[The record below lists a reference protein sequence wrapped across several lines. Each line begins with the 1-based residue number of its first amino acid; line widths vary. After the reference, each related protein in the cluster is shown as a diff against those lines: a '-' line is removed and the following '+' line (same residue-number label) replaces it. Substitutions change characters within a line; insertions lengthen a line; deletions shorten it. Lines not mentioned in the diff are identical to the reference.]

1 VFILKY
7 QFVDFIIYF
16 PFKSV
21 NLVLKSLGQMRIYL
35 SLLLA
40 LLLWFSA
47 CTQLEAQSSQWLPE
61 NHRIQYQKFQWK
73 FVASSNFEI
82 YYLEKNEPMAKSTL
96 AFLEAD
102 FVRVTELISYSPVQ
116 KVKIFIYPN
125 HESWLQS
132 NSGISLANAKDV
144 EEENLSKFR
153 VEIAFKD
160 NLGSFKQEL
169 TKQVARVYL
178 QDLLYGG
185 SVKDVLQ
192 NSLLLNVS
200 EWYVLGMAAYI
211 ASGDS
216 PDMRRFTYQ
225 IISENKIRKLPLAK
239 GKEAELLGQSIWF
252 YIASTYGKQAVGNI
266 LNLTRIIRSEQSSIS
281 STIRK
286 PFSKFLKEWFDYYL
300 NDAKQ
305 LEVNSQKVFST
316 DEFKASQTKM
326 STYRL
331 SPDGL
336 HEVWVTDEAGRF
348 SVNLHTIGLNKSQ
361 VILQSGLKDV
371 NRITSGKGPLL
382 SWSAKNQLAVL
393 YSDQGYSWFKTFQID
408 KSGKAKGED
417 KKKIANLSYLD
428 MEMSASGTKMLV
440 RVIEKG
446 QVDVGIYDL
455 KRNRLNPVTKDA
467 FDETEA
473 HFLPDNRI
481 LYLTDRYI
489 DSLPAPAAPFTSAFI
504 WSPEEPEFPTRL
516 FSTSGRV
523 FNFQFRSDSIAY
535 FLQAQNQGNRLI
547 RLQLADTTFQQMAV
561 RSVAWDN
568 FEVSPSGISSIE
580 NTILVDK
587 IARYSWASL
596 DELTNSNWIPT
607 IVDPVVLNSIEPVLS
622 ETTDLAKKS
631 RRARLERQQTIRL
644 KREPGKLIGPLDYE
658 NSFVMNTSEG
668 LFKSDPIRGI
678 GYAYEVKA
686 NDLLENHLFKA
697 GAFLTANLRNSD
709 IWGEYSYLAN
719 KLDWTF
725 RYDRKVLGQDTEA
738 DAQKIRFNR
747 FALSATYPFSLLSRL
762 TVTGTYSTNRLF
774 SQYSLNTQEDYSGYA
789 GTQLNYVFDNTVP
802 MGENLRTGFKFS
814 LVAEGHKDLVN
825 TGDFVRLGLDARYYK
840 KLSNT
845 FYLATRFSASHQ
857 MGSKTQASMLGGMDN
872 WLFNKSET
880 RNQETPLGLGGLANR
895 DVFMSQFISPLRGFA
910 LNKLSGNSHLL
921 FNAELRIPVK
931 SLLTIESSSIVN
943 SVQLVGFSDVGTAWS
958 GSSPFAKSNGF
969 NTNVYGGNTNPFQ
982 ATVTDYRNPF
992 LVGYG
997 FGARATVFGY
1007 FVKFD
1012 YAFGLENKEVKSP
1025 ISYLTLGYDF

>member
-1 VFILKY
+1 M
-7 QFVDFIIYF
+7 
-16 PFKSV
+16 
-21 NLVLKSLGQMRIYL
+21 VLKSLGQMRIYL

>member
-1 VFILKY
+1 MHLL
-7 QFVDFIIYF
+7 
-16 PFKSV
+16 KSV
-21 NLVLKSLGQMRIYL
+21 
-35 SLLLA
+35 
-40 LLLWFSA
+40 FSA
-47 CTQLEAQSSQWLPE
+47 ILLILTIGLSELKAQGSQWVSE

-73 FVASSNFEI
+73 FVGSSNFEI
-82 YYLEKNEPMAKSTL
+82 YYLEKNELMAKSTL

-185 SVKDVLQ
+185 TVRDILQ

-252 YIASTYGKQAVGNI
+252 YIASTYGKQSVGNI
-266 LNLTRIIRSEQSSIS
+266 LNLTRIIRNEQSSIS

-286 PFSKFLKEWFDYYL
+286 PFSKFLKDWFDYYL

-316 DEFKASQTKM
+316 EEFKVSQT
-326 STYRL
+326 SLSSYRL

-348 SVNLHTIGLNKSQ
+348 SVNLHTIGQSKTQ
-361 VILQSGLKDV
+361 IILQSGLKDV
-371 NRITSGKGPLL
+371 NRVTSGKGPLL
-382 SWSAKNQLAVL
+382 SWSSKNQLAVL

-408 KSGKAKGED
+408 KSGKSKGED

-428 MEMSASGTKMLV
+428 MEMSANGTKMLV

-489 DSLPAPAAPFTSAFI
+489 DSLPAPVAPFTSAFI
-504 WSPEEPEFPTRL
+504 WSPDEPENPSRL
-516 FSTSGRV
+516 FSTSGRL

-547 RLQLADTTFQQMAV
+547 RLNLSDTTFQQMAV

-568 FEVSPSGISSIE
+568 FEISPSGISSVE

-587 IARYSWASL
+587 IARYSWSSL
-596 DELTNSNWIPT
+596 DELTNSTWIPT
-607 IVDPVVLNSIEPVLS
+607 IVDPIVLNSIEPLLT
-622 ETTDLAKKS
+622 ETNDLAKKS

-658 NSFVMNTSEG
+658 NSFVMNSSEG

-697 GAFLTANLRNSD
+697 GIFLTANLRNTD
-709 IWGEYSYLAN
+709 LWGEYSYLAN

-774 SQYSLNTQEDYSGYA
+774 SQYSLNAQEDYSGYA
-789 GTQLNYVFDNTVP
+789 GTQLNYIFDNTVP

-814 LVAEGHKDLVN
+814 FLAEAHKDIIN
-825 TGDFVRLGLDARYYK
+825 TGDFVRLGMDARYYK
-840 KLSNT
+840 KLTNT

-857 MGSKTQASMLGGMDN
+857 LGSKTQASMLGGMDN
-872 WLFNKSET
+872 WLFNISET
-880 RNQETPLGLGGLANR
+880 RNQETPLGLDGLANR
-895 DVFMSQFISPLRGFA
+895 DIFMSQFVAPLRGFA

-931 SLLTIESSSIVN
+931 SLLSMESSSILN
-943 SVQLVGFSDVGTAWS
+943 SLQLVGFTDVGTAWS

-969 NTNVYGGNTNPFQ
+969 NTNIYGGNTNPFR

-997 FGARATVFGY
+997 IGARATVFGY
-1007 FVKFD
+1007 FVKLD

-1025 ISYLTLGYDF
+1025 ITYLTLGYDF

>member
-1 VFILKY
+1 
-7 QFVDFIIYF
+7 
-16 PFKSV
+16 
-21 NLVLKSLGQMRIYL
+21 MRIYL

-47 CTQLEAQSSQWLPE
+47 CTQLEAQSSQWLSE

-286 PFSKFLKEWFDYYL
+286 PFSKFLKDWFDYYL

-417 KKKIANLSYLD
+417 KKKIANLSYLE

-504 WSPEEPEFPTRL
+504 WSPEEPENPTRL

-547 RLQLADTTFQQMAV
+547 RLQLSDTTFQQMAV

-587 IARYSWASL
+587 IARYNWASL
-596 DELTNSNWIPT
+596 DELTNPSWIPT
-607 IVDPVVLNSIEPVLS
+607 IVDPVVLNSIELVLS
-622 ETTDLAKKS
+622 ETNDLAKKS

-678 GYAYEVKA
+678 GYAYEAKA

-697 GAFLTANLRNSD
+697 GVFITANLRNSD

-774 SQYSLNTQEDYSGYA
+774 SQYSLNNQEDYSGYA

-802 MGENLRTGFKFS
+802 MGENLRTGVKFS
-814 LVAEGHKDLVN
+814 LVAEAHKDLVN

-895 DVFMSQFISPLRGFA
+895 DVFMSQFIAPLRGFA

-931 SLLTIESSSIVN
+931 SLLTIEASSILN
-943 SVQLVGFSDVGTAWS
+943 SVQLVGFSDIGTAWS

>member
-1 VFILKY
+1 MHLL
-7 QFVDFIIYF
+7 
-16 PFKSV
+16 KSV
-21 NLVLKSLGQMRIYL
+21 
-35 SLLLA
+35 
-40 LLLWFSA
+40 FSA
-47 CTQLEAQSSQWLPE
+47 ILLILTIGLSELKAQGSQWVSE

-73 FVASSNFEI
+73 FVGSSNFEI
-82 YYLEKNEPMAKSTL
+82 YYLEKNELMAKSTL

-185 SVKDVLQ
+185 TVRDILQ

-252 YIASTYGKQAVGNI
+252 YIASTYGKQSVGNI
-266 LNLTRIIRSEQSSIS
+266 LNLTRIIRNEQSSIS

-286 PFSKFLKEWFDYYL
+286 PFSKFLKDWFDYYL

-316 DEFKASQTKM
+316 EEFKVSQT
-326 STYRL
+326 SLSSYRL

-348 SVNLHTIGLNKSQ
+348 SVNLHTIGQSKTQ
-361 VILQSGLKDV
+361 IILQSGLKDV
-371 NRITSGKGPLL
+371 NRVTSGKGPLL
-382 SWSAKNQLAVL
+382 SWSSKNQLAVL

-408 KSGKAKGED
+408 KSGKTKGED

-428 MEMSASGTKMLV
+428 MEMSANGTKMLV

-504 WSPEEPEFPTRL
+504 WSPDEPENPSRL
-516 FSTSGRV
+516 FSTSGRL

-547 RLQLADTTFQQMAV
+547 RMNLSDTTFQQMAV

-568 FEVSPSGISSIE
+568 FEISPSGISSVE

-587 IARYSWASL
+587 IAA
-596 DELTNSNWIPT
+596 I
-607 IVDPVVLNSIEPVLS
+607 
-622 ETTDLAKKS
+622 
-631 RRARLERQQTIRL
+631 
-644 KREPGKLIGPLDYE
+644 
-658 NSFVMNTSEG
+658 
-668 LFKSDPIRGI
+668 
-678 GYAYEVKA
+678 
-686 NDLLENHLFKA
+686 
-697 GAFLTANLRNSD
+697 
-709 IWGEYSYLAN
+709 
-719 KLDWTF
+719 
-725 RYDRKVLGQDTEA
+725 
-738 DAQKIRFNR
+738 
-747 FALSATYPFSLLSRL
+747 
-762 TVTGTYSTNRLF
+762 
-774 SQYSLNTQEDYSGYA
+774 
-789 GTQLNYVFDNTVP
+789 
-802 MGENLRTGFKFS
+802 
-814 LVAEGHKDLVN
+814 
-825 TGDFVRLGLDARYYK
+825 LGL
-840 KLSNT
+840 
-845 FYLATRFSASHQ
+845 
-857 MGSKTQASMLGGMDN
+857 
-872 WLFNKSET
+872 
-880 RNQETPLGLGGLANR
+880 
-895 DVFMSQFISPLRGFA
+895 V
-910 LNKLSGNSHLL
+910 
-921 FNAELRIPVK
+921 
-931 SLLTIESSSIVN
+931 
-943 SVQLVGFSDVGTAWS
+943 
-958 GSSPFAKSNGF
+958 
-969 NTNVYGGNTNPFQ
+969 
-982 ATVTDYRNPF
+982 
-992 LVGYG
+992 
-997 FGARATVFGY
+997 
-1007 FVKFD
+1007 
-1012 YAFGLENKEVKSP
+1012 
-1025 ISYLTLGYDF
+1025 

>member
-1 VFILKY
+1 MHLL
-7 QFVDFIIYF
+7 
-16 PFKSV
+16 KSV
-21 NLVLKSLGQMRIYL
+21 
-35 SLLLA
+35 
-40 LLLWFSA
+40 FSA
-47 CTQLEAQSSQWLPE
+47 ILLILTIGLSELKAQGSQWVSE

-73 FVASSNFEI
+73 FVGSSNFEI
-82 YYLEKNEPMAKSTL
+82 YYLEKNELMAKSTL

-185 SVKDVLQ
+185 TVRDILQ

-252 YIASTYGKQAVGNI
+252 YIASTYGKQSVGNI
-266 LNLTRIIRSEQSSIS
+266 LNLTRIIRNEQSSIS

-286 PFSKFLKEWFDYYL
+286 PFSKFLKDWFDFYL

-316 DEFKASQTKM
+316 EEFKVSQT
-326 STYRL
+326 SLSSYRL

-348 SVNLHTIGLNKSQ
+348 SVNLHTIGQSKTQ
-361 VILQSGLKDV
+361 IILQSGLKDV
-371 NRITSGKGPLL
+371 NRVTSGKGPLL
-382 SWSAKNQLAVL
+382 SWSSKNQLAVL

-408 KSGKAKGED
+408 KSGKSKGED

-428 MEMSASGTKMLV
+428 MEMSANGTKMLV

-504 WSPEEPEFPTRL
+504 WSPDEPENPSRL
-516 FSTSGRV
+516 FSTSGRL

-547 RLQLADTTFQQMAV
+547 RLNLSDTTFQQMAV

-568 FEVSPSGISSIE
+568 FEISPSGISSVE

-587 IARYSWASL
+587 IARYSWSSL
-596 DELTNSNWIPT
+596 DELTNSAWIPT
-607 IVDPVVLNSIEPVLS
+607 IVDPIVLNSIEPVLT
-622 ETTDLAKKS
+622 ETNDLAKKS

-658 NSFVMNTSEG
+658 NSFVMNSSEG

-686 NDLLENHLFKA
+686 NDLLENHLFKT
-697 GAFLTANLRNSD
+697 GIFLTANLRNTD
-709 IWGEYSYLAN
+709 LWGEYSYLAN

-774 SQYSLNTQEDYSGYA
+774 SQYSLNAQEDYSGYA
-789 GTQLNYVFDNTVP
+789 GTQLNYIFDNTVP

-814 LVAEGHKDLVN
+814 FLAEAHQDIIN
-825 TGDFVRLGLDARYYK
+825 TGDFVRLGMDARYYK
-840 KLSNT
+840 KLTNT

-857 MGSKTQASMLGGMDN
+857 LGSKTQASMLGGMDN
-872 WLFNKSET
+872 WLFNISET
-880 RNQETPLGLGGLANR
+880 RNQETPLGLDGLANR
-895 DVFMSQFISPLRGFA
+895 DIFMSQFVAPLRGFA
-910 LNKLSGNSHLL
+910 LNKLSGNNHLL

-931 SLLTIESSSIVN
+931 SLLSLESSSILN
-943 SVQLVGFSDVGTAWS
+943 SLQLVGFTDVGTAWS

-969 NTNVYGGNTNPFQ
+969 NTNIYGGNTNPFR

-997 FGARATVFGY
+997 IGARATVFGY
-1007 FVKFD
+1007 FVKLD

-1025 ISYLTLGYDF
+1025 ITYLTLGYDF

>member
-1 VFILKY
+1 MHLL
-7 QFVDFIIYF
+7 
-16 PFKSV
+16 KSV
-21 NLVLKSLGQMRIYL
+21 
-35 SLLLA
+35 
-40 LLLWFSA
+40 FSA
-47 CTQLEAQSSQWLPE
+47 ILLILTIGLSELKAQGSQWVSE

-73 FVASSNFEI
+73 FVGSSNFEI
-82 YYLEKNEPMAKSTL
+82 YYLEKNELMAKSTL

-185 SVKDVLQ
+185 TVRDILQ

-252 YIASTYGKQAVGNI
+252 YIASTYGKQSVGNI
-266 LNLTRIIRSEQSSIS
+266 LNLTRIIRNEQSSIS

-286 PFSKFLKEWFDYYL
+286 PFSKFLKDWFDYYL

-316 DEFKASQTKM
+316 EEFKVSQT
-326 STYRL
+326 SLSSYRL

-348 SVNLHTIGLNKSQ
+348 SVNLHTIGQSKTQ
-361 VILQSGLKDV
+361 IILQSGLKDV
-371 NRITSGKGPLL
+371 NRVTSGKGPLL
-382 SWSAKNQLAVL
+382 SWSSKNQLAVL

-408 KSGKAKGED
+408 KSGKSKGED

-428 MEMSASGTKMLV
+428 MEMSANGTKMLV

-504 WSPEEPEFPTRL
+504 WSPDEPENPSRL
-516 FSTSGRV
+516 FSTSGRL

-547 RLQLADTTFQQMAV
+547 RLNLSDTTFQQMAV

-568 FEVSPSGISSIE
+568 FEISPSGISSVE

-587 IARYSWASL
+587 IARYSWSSL
-596 DELTNSNWIPT
+596 DELTNSTWIPT
-607 IVDPVVLNSIEPVLS
+607 IVDPIVLNSIEPVLT
-622 ETTDLAKKS
+622 ETNDLAKKS

-658 NSFVMNTSEG
+658 NSFVMNSSEG

-697 GAFLTANLRNSD
+697 GIFLTANLRNTD
-709 IWGEYSYLAN
+709 LWGEYSFLAN

-774 SQYSLNTQEDYSGYA
+774 SQYSLNAQEDYSGYA
-789 GTQLNYVFDNTVP
+789 GTQLNYIFDNSVP

-814 LVAEGHKDLVN
+814 FLAEAHKDIIN
-825 TGDFVRLGLDARYYK
+825 SGDFIRLGMDARYYK
-840 KLSNT
+840 KLTNT

-857 MGSKTQASMLGGMDN
+857 LGSKTQASMLGGMDN
-872 WLFNKSET
+872 WLFNISET
-880 RNQETPLGLGGLANR
+880 RNQETPLGLDGLATR
-895 DVFMSQFISPLRGFA
+895 DIFMSQFVAPLRGFA

-931 SLLTIESSSIVN
+931 SLLSMESSSILN
-943 SVQLVGFSDVGTAWS
+943 SLQLVGFTDVGTAWS

-969 NTNVYGGNTNPFQ
+969 NTNIYGGNTNPFR

-997 FGARATVFGY
+997 IGARATVFGY
-1007 FVKFD
+1007 FVKLD

-1025 ISYLTLGYDF
+1025 ITYLTLGYDF

>member
-1 VFILKY
+1 
-7 QFVDFIIYF
+7 
-16 PFKSV
+16 
-21 NLVLKSLGQMRIYL
+21 MRIYL

-286 PFSKFLKEWFDYYL
+286 PFSKFLKDWFDYYL

-802 MGENLRTGFKFS
+802 MGENLRTGVKFS

>member
-1 VFILKY
+1 
-7 QFVDFIIYF
+7 
-16 PFKSV
+16 
-21 NLVLKSLGQMRIYL
+21 MRIYL

-47 CTQLEAQSSQWLPE
+47 CTQLEAQSSQWLSE

-286 PFSKFLKEWFDYYL
+286 PFSKFLKDWFDYYL

-417 KKKIANLSYLD
+417 KKKIANLSYLE

-504 WSPEEPEFPTRL
+504 WSPEEPENPTRL

-547 RLQLADTTFQQMAV
+547 RLQLSDTTFQQMAV

-587 IARYSWASL
+587 IARYNWASL
-596 DELTNSNWIPT
+596 DELTNPSWIPT

-622 ETTDLAKKS
+622 ETNDLAKKS

-678 GYAYEVKA
+678 GYAYEAKA

-697 GAFLTANLRNSD
+697 GVFITANLRNSD

-774 SQYSLNTQEDYSGYA
+774 SQYSLNNQEDYSGYA

-802 MGENLRTGFKFS
+802 MGENLRTGVKFS
-814 LVAEGHKDLVN
+814 LVAEAHKDLVN

-895 DVFMSQFISPLRGFA
+895 DVFMSQFIAPLRGFA

-931 SLLTIESSSIVN
+931 SLLTIEASSILN
-943 SVQLVGFSDVGTAWS
+943 SVQLVGFSDIGTAWS

>member
-1 VFILKY
+1 
-7 QFVDFIIYF
+7 
-16 PFKSV
+16 
-21 NLVLKSLGQMRIYL
+21 MRIYL

-47 CTQLEAQSSQWLPE
+47 CTQLEAQSSQWLSE

-286 PFSKFLKEWFDYYL
+286 PFSKFLKDWFDYYL

-417 KKKIANLSYLD
+417 KKKIANLSYLE

-504 WSPEEPEFPTRL
+504 WSPEEPENPTRL

-547 RLQLADTTFQQMAV
+547 RLQLSDTTFQQMAV

-587 IARYSWASL
+587 IARYNWASL
-596 DELTNSNWIPT
+596 DELTNPSWIPT

-622 ETTDLAKKS
+622 ETNDLAKKS

-678 GYAYEVKA
+678 GYAYEAKA

-697 GAFLTANLRNSD
+697 GVFITANLRNSD

-774 SQYSLNTQEDYSGYA
+774 SQYSLNNQEDYSGYA

-802 MGENLRTGFKFS
+802 MGENLRTGVKFS
-814 LVAEGHKDLVN
+814 LVAEAHKDLVN

-895 DVFMSQFISPLRGFA
+895 DVFMSQFIAPLRGFA

-921 FNAELRIPVK
+921 FNAELRIPLK
-931 SLLTIESSSIVN
+931 SLLTIEASSILN
-943 SVQLVGFSDVGTAWS
+943 SVQLVGFSDIGTAWS

>member
-1 VFILKY
+1 
-7 QFVDFIIYF
+7 
-16 PFKSV
+16 
-21 NLVLKSLGQMRIYL
+21 MRIYL

-73 FVASSNFEI
+73 FVGSSNFEI
-82 YYLEKNEPMAKSTL
+82 YYLEKNELMAKSTL

-102 FVRVTELISYSPVQ
+102 FVRITELISYSPVQ

-125 HESWLQS
+125 HETWLQS
-132 NSGISLANAKDV
+132 NSGISLVNAKDV
-144 EEENLSKFR
+144 EEENLAKFR

-178 QDLLYGG
+178 QDLLFGG
-185 SVKDVLQ
+185 TVKDVLQ

-216 PDMRRFTYQ
+216 PEMRRFTYQ

-239 GKEAELLGQSIWF
+239 GKEAELLGQSIWY
-252 YIASTYGKQAVGNI
+252 YIASTYGKQSVGNI
-266 LNLTRIIRSEQSSIS
+266 LNLTRIIRNEQSSIS

-300 NDAKQ
+300 SDAKQ

-316 DEFKASQTKM
+316 DEFKASQ
-326 STYRL
+326 STLSSFRL

-336 HEVWVTDEAGRF
+336 HEVWVTDDAGRF
-348 SVNLHTIGLNKSQ
+348 SVNLHTIGQNKTQ
-361 VILQSGLKDV
+361 IILQSGLKDV

-393 YSDQGYSWFKTFQID
+393 FSEQGYSWVKTFQVD
-408 KSGKAKGED
+408 KFGKSKGED

-428 MEMSASGTKMLV
+428 MEMSGSGTKMLV

-446 QVDVGIYDL
+446 QVDVGVYDL
-455 KRNRLNPVTKDA
+455 KRNRLTPVTKDA
-467 FDETEA
+467 YDETEA

-489 DSLPAPAAPFTSAFI
+489 DSLPTPVAPFTSAFI
-504 WSPEEPEFPTRL
+504 WSPEEPENPSRM
-516 FSTSGRV
+516 FSTSGRIT
-523 FNFQFRSDSIAY
+523 NFQFRSDSVAY

-547 RLQLADTTFQQMAV
+547 RLNLSDTTFQQMAV

-568 FEVSPSGISSIE
+568 FEISPSGISSIE

-587 IARYSWASL
+587 IARYSWSSL
-596 DELTNSNWIPT
+596 DEMTNSVWIPT
-607 IVDPVVLNSIEPVLS
+607 IVDPVVLNSIEPVLT

-658 NSFVMNTSEG
+658 NSFVMNSSEG

-678 GYAYEVKA
+678 GYAYEAKA

-697 GAFLTANLRNSD
+697 GVFVTANLRNMD
-709 IWGEYSYLAN
+709 IWGEYGYLAN

-762 TVTGTYSTNRLF
+762 SITGTYSTNRRF
-774 SQYSLNTQEDYSGYA
+774 SQYSLASQEDYSGYA

-814 LVAEGHKDLVN
+814 LLAEAHKDIIN
-825 TGDFVRLGLDARYYK
+825 TGDFVRLGVDARYYK
-840 KLSNT
+840 KLTNT

-857 MGSKTQASMLGGMDN
+857 VGSKTQASMLGGMDN

-880 RNQETPLGLGGLANR
+880 RNQETPLGSGGLANR
-895 DVFMSQFISPLRGFA
+895 DIFMSQFIAPLRGFA
-910 LNKLSGNSHLL
+910 LNKLSGTSHLL

-931 SLLTIESSSIVN
+931 SLLSVESPSLLN
-943 SVQLVGFSDVGTAWS
+943 SLQLIGFTDVGTAWS

-969 NTNVYGGNTNPFQ
+969 NTNVYGGKTNPFQ

-997 FGARATVFGY
+997 LGARATVFGY

-1012 YAFGLENKEVKSP
+1012 YAFGLENKEVKP
-1025 ISYLTLGYDF
+1025 PVTYLTLGYDF

>member
-1 VFILKY
+1 M
-7 QFVDFIIYF
+7 
-16 PFKSV
+16 
-21 NLVLKSLGQMRIYL
+21 VLKSLGQMRIYL

-40 LLLWFSA
+40 LLLWFTA

-200 EWYVLGMAAYI
+200 EWFVLGMAAYI

-225 IISENKIRKLPLAK
+225 IISENKIRKLPLAR
-239 GKEAELLGQSIWF
+239 GKEAELLGQSIWY
-252 YIASTYGKQAVGNI
+252 YIATTYGKQAVGNI

-286 PFSKFLKEWFDYYL
+286 PFSKFLKDWFDYYL

-382 SWSAKNQLAVL
+382 SWSAKNQLAVI

-504 WSPEEPEFPTRL
+504 WNPEEPENPTRL

-547 RLQLADTTFQQMAV
+547 RMQLADTTFQQMAV

-568 FEVSPSGISSIE
+568 FEVSPTGISSIE

-587 IARYSWASL
+587 IARYNWASL
-596 DELTNSNWIPT
+596 DELTNPSWIPT
-607 IVDPVVLNSIEPVLS
+607 IVDPIVLNSVEPVLS
-622 ETTDLAKKS
+622 ETNDLAKKS

-697 GAFLTANLRNSD
+697 GVFLTANLRNTD

-774 SQYSLNTQEDYSGYA
+774 SQYSLNNQEDYSGYA

-814 LVAEGHKDLVN
+814 LLAEAHKDLIN
-825 TGDFVRLGLDARYYK
+825 TGDFIRIGLDARYYK

-895 DVFMSQFISPLRGFA
+895 DVFMSQFIAPLRGFA

-931 SLLTIESSSIVN
+931 SLLTIESSSILN
-943 SVQLVGFSDVGTAWS
+943 SVQLVGFSDIGTAWS
-958 GSSPFAKSNGF
+958 GSSPFAKTNGF
-969 NTNVYGGNTNPFQ
+969 NTNVYGGKTNPFQ

-997 FGARATVFGY
+997 LGARATVFGY

>member
-1 VFILKY
+1 
-7 QFVDFIIYF
+7 
-16 PFKSV
+16 
-21 NLVLKSLGQMRIYL
+21 MRIYL

-40 LLLWFSA
+40 LLLWFTA

-225 IISENKIRKLPLAK
+225 IISENKIRKLPLAR
-239 GKEAELLGQSIWF
+239 GKEAELLGQSIWY
-252 YIASTYGKQAVGNI
+252 YIATTYGKQAVGNI

-286 PFSKFLKEWFDYYL
+286 PFSKFLKDWFDYYL

-348 SVNLHTIGLNKSQ
+348 NVNLHTIGLNKSQ

-382 SWSAKNQLAVL
+382 SWSAKNQLAVI

-504 WSPEEPEFPTRL
+504 WNPEEPENPTRL

-547 RLQLADTTFQQMAV
+547 RMQLADTTFQQMAV

-568 FEVSPSGISSIE
+568 FEVSPTGISSIE

-587 IARYSWASL
+587 IARYNWASL
-596 DELTNSNWIPT
+596 DELTNPSWIPT
-607 IVDPVVLNSIEPVLS
+607 IVDPIVLNSVEPVLS
-622 ETTDLAKKS
+622 ETNDLAKKS
-631 RRARLERQQTIRL
+631 RRARLERQQTSRL

-697 GAFLTANLRNSD
+697 GVFLTANLRNTD

-774 SQYSLNTQEDYSGYA
+774 SQYSLNNQEDYSGYA

-814 LVAEGHKDLVN
+814 LLAEAHKDLIN
-825 TGDFVRLGLDARYYK
+825 TGDFIRISLDARYYK

-895 DVFMSQFISPLRGFA
+895 DVFMSQFIAPLRGFA

-931 SLLTIESSSIVN
+931 SLLTIESSSILN
-943 SVQLVGFSDVGTAWS
+943 SVQLVGFSDIGTAWS
-958 GSSPFAKSNGF
+958 GSSPFAKTNGF
-969 NTNVYGGNTNPFQ
+969 NTNVYGGKTNPFQ

>member
-1 VFILKY
+1 MHLL
-7 QFVDFIIYF
+7 
-16 PFKSV
+16 KSV
-21 NLVLKSLGQMRIYL
+21 
-35 SLLLA
+35 
-40 LLLWFSA
+40 FSA
-47 CTQLEAQSSQWLPE
+47 ILLILTIGLSELKAQGSQWLPE

-185 SVKDVLQ
+185 TVRDILQ

-239 GKEAELLGQSIWF
+239 GKEAELLGQSIWS
-252 YIASTYGKQAVGNI
+252 YIASTYGKQSVGNI
-266 LNLTRIIRSEQSSIS
+266 LNLTRIIRNEQSSIS

-286 PFSKFLKEWFDYYL
+286 PFSKFLKDWFDYYL

-316 DEFKASQTKM
+316 EEFKVSQT
-326 STYRL
+326 SLSSYRL

-348 SVNLHTIGLNKSQ
+348 SVNLHTIGQSKTQ
-361 VILQSGLKDV
+361 IILQSGLKDV
-371 NRITSGKGPLL
+371 NRVTSGKGPLL

-408 KSGKAKGED
+408 KSGKSKGED

-428 MEMSASGTKMLV
+428 MEMSANGTKMLV

-504 WSPEEPEFPTRL
+504 WSPDEPENPFRL
-516 FSTSGRV
+516 FSTSGRL

-547 RLQLADTTFQQMAV
+547 RLNLSDTTFQQMAV

-568 FEVSPSGISSIE
+568 FEISPSGISSVE

-587 IARYSWASL
+587 IARYSWSSL
-596 DELTNSNWIPT
+596 DELTNSTWIPT
-607 IVDPVVLNSIEPVLS
+607 LVDPIVLNSIEPVLT

-697 GAFLTANLRNSD
+697 GVFLTANLRNSD

-774 SQYSLNTQEDYSGYA
+774 SQYSLNTEEDYSGYA
-789 GTQLNYVFDNTVP
+789 GTQVNYVFDHTIP

-814 LVAEGHKDLVN
+814 FLAEAHKDIIN

-840 KLSNT
+840 KLTNT

-857 MGSKTQASMLGGMDN
+857 LGSKTQASMLGGMDN
-872 WLFNKSET
+872 WLFNLSET
-880 RNQETPLGLGGLANR
+880 RNQETPLGLDGLANR
-895 DVFMSQFISPLRGFA
+895 DIFMSQFVAPLRGFA

-931 SLLTIESSSIVN
+931 SLFTIESSSILN

>member
-1 VFILKY
+1 MHLL
-7 QFVDFIIYF
+7 
-16 PFKSV
+16 KSV
-21 NLVLKSLGQMRIYL
+21 
-35 SLLLA
+35 
-40 LLLWFSA
+40 FSA
-47 CTQLEAQSSQWLPE
+47 ILLILTIGLSELKAQGSQWVSE

-73 FVASSNFEI
+73 FVGSSNFEI
-82 YYLEKNEPMAKSTL
+82 YYLEKNELMAKSTL

-185 SVKDVLQ
+185 TVRDILQ

-252 YIASTYGKQAVGNI
+252 YIASTYGKQSVGNI
-266 LNLTRIIRSEQSSIS
+266 LNLTRIIRNEQSSIS

-286 PFSKFLKEWFDYYL
+286 PFSKFLKDWFDYYL

-316 DEFKASQTKM
+316 EEFKVSQTTL
-326 STYRL
+326 SSYRL

-348 SVNLHTIGLNKSQ
+348 SVNLHTIGQSKTQ
-361 VILQSGLKDV
+361 IILQSGLKDV
-371 NRITSGKGPLL
+371 NRVTSGKGPLL
-382 SWSAKNQLAVL
+382 SWSSKNQLAVL

-408 KSGKAKGED
+408 KSGKSKGED

-428 MEMSASGTKMLV
+428 MEMSANGTKMLV

-504 WSPEEPEFPTRL
+504 WSPDEPENPFRL
-516 FSTSGRV
+516 FSTSGRL

-547 RLQLADTTFQQMAV
+547 RLNLSDTTFQQMAL

-568 FEVSPSGISSIE
+568 FEISPSGISSVE

-587 IARYSWASL
+587 IARYSWSSL
-596 DELTNSNWIPT
+596 DELTNSAWIPT
-607 IVDPVVLNSIEPVLS
+607 IVEPIVLNSIEPVLT
-622 ETTDLAKKS
+622 ETNDLAKKS

-658 NSFVMNTSEG
+658 NSFVMNSSEG

-697 GAFLTANLRNSD
+697 GIFLTANLRNTD
-709 IWGEYSYLAN
+709 LWGEYSYLAN

-774 SQYSLNTQEDYSGYA
+774 SQYSLNAQEDYSGYA
-789 GTQLNYVFDNTVP
+789 GTQLNYIFDNTVP

-814 LVAEGHKDLVN
+814 FLAEAHKDIIN
-825 TGDFVRLGLDARYYK
+825 TGDFVRLGMDARYYK
-840 KLSNT
+840 KLTNT

-857 MGSKTQASMLGGMDN
+857 LGSKTQASMLGGMDN
-872 WLFNKSET
+872 WLFNISET
-880 RNQETPLGLGGLANR
+880 RNQETPLGLDGLANR
-895 DVFMSQFISPLRGFA
+895 DIFMSQFVAPLRGFA

-931 SLLTIESSSIVN
+931 SLLSMESSSILN
-943 SVQLVGFSDVGTAWS
+943 SLQLVGFTDVGTAWS

-969 NTNVYGGNTNPFQ
+969 NTNIYGGNTNPFR

-997 FGARATVFGY
+997 IGARATVFGY
-1007 FVKFD
+1007 FVKLD

-1025 ISYLTLGYDF
+1025 ITYLTLGYDF

>member
-1 VFILKY
+1 M
-7 QFVDFIIYF
+7 
-16 PFKSV
+16 
-21 NLVLKSLGQMRIYL
+21 VLKSLGQMRIYL

-225 IISENKIRKLPLAK
+225 IISENKIRKLPLAR

-286 PFSKFLKEWFDYYL
+286 PFSKFLKDWFDYYL

-504 WSPEEPEFPTRL
+504 WSPEEPENPTRL

-596 DELTNSNWIPT
+596 DELTNSSWIPT

-802 MGENLRTGFKFS
+802 MGENLRTGVKFS

-931 SLLTIESSSIVN
+931 SLFTIESSSIVN

>member
-1 VFILKY
+1 MHLL
-7 QFVDFIIYF
+7 
-16 PFKSV
+16 KSV
-21 NLVLKSLGQMRIYL
+21 
-35 SLLLA
+35 
-40 LLLWFSA
+40 FSA
-47 CTQLEAQSSQWLPE
+47 ILLILTIGLSELKAQGSQWVSE

-73 FVASSNFEI
+73 FVGSSNFEI
-82 YYLEKNEPMAKSTL
+82 YYLEKNELMAKSTL

-185 SVKDVLQ
+185 TVRDILQ

-252 YIASTYGKQAVGNI
+252 YIASTYGKQSVGNI
-266 LNLTRIIRSEQSSIS
+266 LNLTRIIRNEQSSIS

-286 PFSKFLKEWFDYYL
+286 PFSKFLKDWFDYYL

-316 DEFKASQTKM
+316 EEFKVSQT
-326 STYRL
+326 SLSSYRL

-348 SVNLHTIGLNKSQ
+348 SVNLHTIGQSKTQ
-361 VILQSGLKDV
+361 IILQSGLKDV
-371 NRITSGKGPLL
+371 NRVTSGKGPLL
-382 SWSAKNQLAVL
+382 SWSSKNQLAVL
-393 YSDQGYSWFKTFQID
+393 YSDQGYSWFKTFQIE
-408 KSGKAKGED
+408 KSGKSKGED

-428 MEMSASGTKMLV
+428 MEMSANGTKMLV

-504 WSPEEPEFPTRL
+504 WSPDEPENPSRL
-516 FSTSGRV
+516 FSTSGRL

-547 RLQLADTTFQQMAV
+547 RLNLSDTTFQQMAV

-568 FEVSPSGISSIE
+568 FEISPSGISSVE

-587 IARYSWASL
+587 IARYSWSSL
-596 DELTNSNWIPT
+596 DELTNSTWIPT
-607 IVDPVVLNSIEPVLS
+607 IVDPIVLNSIEPLLT
-622 ETTDLAKKS
+622 ETNDLAKKS

-658 NSFVMNTSEG
+658 NSFVMNSSEG

-697 GAFLTANLRNSD
+697 GIFLTANLRNTD
-709 IWGEYSYLAN
+709 LWGEYSFLAN

-774 SQYSLNTQEDYSGYA
+774 SQYSLNAQEDYSGYA
-789 GTQLNYVFDNTVP
+789 GTQLNYIFDNTVP

-814 LVAEGHKDLVN
+814 FLAEAHKDIIN
-825 TGDFVRLGLDARYYK
+825 TGDFIRLGMDARYYK
-840 KLSNT
+840 KLTNT

-857 MGSKTQASMLGGMDN
+857 LGSKTQASMLGGMDN
-872 WLFNKSET
+872 WLFNISET
-880 RNQETPLGLGGLANR
+880 RNQETPLGLDGLANR
-895 DVFMSQFISPLRGFA
+895 DIFMSQFVAPLRGFA

-931 SLLTIESSSIVN
+931 SLLSMESSSILN
-943 SVQLVGFSDVGTAWS
+943 SLQLVGFTDVGTAWS

-969 NTNVYGGNTNPFQ
+969 NTNIYGGNTNPFR
-982 ATVTDYRNPF
+982 AKVTDYRNPF

-997 FGARATVFGY
+997 IGARATVLGY
-1007 FVKFD
+1007 FVKLD

-1025 ISYLTLGYDF
+1025 ITYLTLGYDF